1 MTQLQTDLEA
11 KKMTLVSQL
20 NKVLEKIESYGI
32 LDIACDW
39 WPLRD
44 LIIRRDAIKREINE
58 VNKQIEDEEKR
69 TLSI

>member
-1 MTQLQTDLEA
+1 MVQLQTDLEA

-20 NKVLEKIESYGI
+20 NKVSDKIESYGI
-32 LDIACDW
+32 LDIACDS

-44 LIIRRDAIKREINE
+44 LIIKRDYIKRELNKI
-58 VNKQIEDEEKR
+58 NKQIEEEEKR

>member
-1 MTQLQTDLEA
+1 MVQLQSNLEE
-11 KKMTLVSQL
+11 KKASLVSQL

-32 LDIACDW
+32 LDIACDS

-44 LIIRRDAIKREINE
+44 LMIRRDAIKHELNQI
-58 VNKQIEDEEKR
+58 NKQIEDEEKS

>member
-1 MTQLQTDLEA
+1 MVQLQTDLEA

-32 LDIACDW
+32 LDIACDS

>member
-1 MTQLQTDLEA
+1 MVQLQTDLEA
-11 KKMTLVSQL
+11 KKMALVSQL
-20 NKVLEKIESYGI
+20 NKVLDKIDSYWL
-32 LDIACDW
+32 LDIAYDS

-44 LIIRRDAIKREINE
+44 LIIRRDAIKHEIRE